1 MRKKKIKRS
10 NENNLNKNFDAGS
23 RAGKSR
29 WEVQVGSI
37 PEIFRY
43 NGCQSLAFDKVDSS
57 SLKFIKEDTTAQ
69 VFSYEFSGVF

>member
-1 MRKKKIKRS
+1 MR
-10 NENNLNKNFDAGS
+10 
-23 RAGKSR
+23 
-29 WEVQVGSI
+29 EVEVGSI

-43 NGCQSLAFDKVDSS
+43 NGCQSLAFDKADSL

>member
-1 MRKKKIKRS
+1 M
-10 NENNLNKNFDAGS
+10 
-23 RAGKSR
+23 

-43 NGCQSLAFDKVDSS
+43 KGFQSLAFDKVDSS

-69 VFSYEFSGVF
+69 VLSYEFSGVF